1 MNSENVNM
9 FDKLMELP
17 LFQGASHEQI
27 SALVAKI
34 PFHFLKF
41 SDGQRIIAAGSASTH
56 LRFIVSGKARSVTSG
71 AAARVAVSQ
80 TLAAPNVVGA
90 DFMFGREPAYP
101 FDLYAVGDC
110 GILQLSK
117 ADYMSIV
124 RSGDVF
130 LFNILNYLSRNAQKP
145 KLSLQHMSHGL
156 VAERIAFIVSM
167 LTTKAS
173 EDIAI
178 TFRQKDLCLMLG
190 TRRTA
195 LVSALSSLKARG
207 IVDYTS
213 SSISVLDRSAL
224 VSMIHE
230 RTAED

>member
-41 SDGQRIIAAGSASTH
+41 SDGQRIIASGSASTH

-71 AAARVAVSQ
+71 AAARVAVAQ
-80 TLAAPNVVGA
+80 TLSAPNVVGA

-110 GILQLSK
+110 GMLQLSK

-124 RSGDVF
+124 RSDDVF

-156 VAERIAFIVSM
+156 VAERIAFMVSM
-167 LTTKAS
+167 FTSKAS
-173 EDIAI
+173 ADIAI

-213 SSISVLDRSAL
+213 STISVLDRSAL
-224 VSMIHE
+224 VLMIHE
-230 RTAED
+230 CTAED

>member
-41 SDGQRIIAAGSASTH
+41 SNGQRIIASGSASTH

-71 AAARVAVSQ
+71 AAARVAVAQ
-80 TLAAPNVVGA
+80 TLSAPNVVGA

-117 ADYMSIV
+117 ADYID
-124 RSGDVF
+124 R
-130 LFNILNYLSRNAQKP
+130 K
-145 KLSLQHMSHGL
+145 
-156 VAERIAFIVSM
+156 
-167 LTTKAS
+167 
-173 EDIAI
+173 
-178 TFRQKDLCLMLG
+178 
-190 TRRTA
+190 
-195 LVSALSSLKARG
+195 
-207 IVDYTS
+207 
-213 SSISVLDRSAL
+213 SV
-224 VSMIHE
+224 V
-230 RTAED
+230 

>member
-41 SDGQRIIAAGSASTH
+41 SNGQRIIASGSASTH

-71 AAARVAVSQ
+71 AAARVAVAQ
-80 TLAAPNVVGA
+80 TLSAPNVVGA

-124 RSGDVF
+124 RSDDVF

-156 VAERIAFIVSM
+156 VAERIAFMVSM
-167 LTTKAS
+167 FTSKAS
-173 EDIAI
+173 ADIAI

-213 SSISVLDRSAL
+213 STISVLDRSTL

>member
-1 MNSENVNM
+1 M

-41 SDGQRIIAAGSASTH
+41 SNGQRIIASGSASTH

-71 AAARVAVSQ
+71 AAARVAVAQ
-80 TLAAPNVVGA
+80 TLSAPNVVGA

-124 RSGDVF
+124 RSDDVF

-156 VAERIAFIVSM
+156 VAERIAFVVSM
-167 LTTKAS
+167 FTSKAS
-173 EDIAI
+173 ADIAI

-213 SSISVLDRSAL
+213 STISVLDRSAL

>member
-41 SDGQRIIAAGSASTH
+41 SDGQRIIASGSASTH

-71 AAARVAVSQ
+71 AAARVAVAQ
-80 TLAAPNVVGA
+80 TLSAPNVVGA

-110 GILQLSK
+110 GMLQLSK

-124 RSGDVF
+124 RSDDVF

-156 VAERIAFIVSM
+156 VAERIAFMVSM
-167 LTTKAS
+167 FTSKAS
-173 EDIAI
+173 ADIAI
-178 TFRQKDLCLMLG
+178 SFRQKDLCLMLG

-213 SSISVLDRSAL
+213 STISVLDRSAL

-230 RTAED
+230 CTAED